1 MASVFYREPL
11 SATVGKRMIAT
22 GPDYI
27 KDHLPKIHQHTSYI
41 GEKRPVLEKTGDLQ
55 YLWRPASNL
64 SFPAKYKHEYV
75 GGVGWGVQEYNFI
88 NKSRLESGF
97 HIKYGDSSIAAL
109 DKITHRYQNP
119 WQPAPSV
126 LDKQGKYSRGFLA
139 WHLSD
144 YEDTDQRKSQGAA
157 LVRQRKS
164 PARVS
169 GAAKPPKAPQKEE
182 VGSPITLH
190 NQKKNDLVKQAK
202 RLERVNKD
210 EGCRAGGRNASRGS
224 GWRAERRRCRCLREQ
239 KRERFYDACLFGVL
253 ELPLKRVT
261 STSKKTCRSPT
272 RTTVPFK
279 TQTVL
284 SGRRSSR
291 DELRLNGDTA
301 DAFRSFNFGV
311 GPPRGRLLRAPKA
324 RMKHSYC
331 FTPHTG
337 GCCDCGVAGLR
348 CYTEY
353 TAPVV
358 RPRPAPGSV

>member
-75 GGVGWGVQEYNFI
+75 GGVGWGVREYNFI

-119 WQPAPSV
+119 WQPAPSI

-157 LVRQRKS
+157 LVRQKKS
-164 PARVS
+164 PARAS

-190 NQKKNDLVKQAK
+190 NQKKNDCQ
-202 RLERVNKD
+202 
-210 EGCRAGGRNASRGS
+210 
-224 GWRAERRRCRCLREQ
+224 
-239 KRERFYDACLFGVL
+239 
-253 ELPLKRVT
+253 
-261 STSKKTCRSPT
+261 
-272 RTTVPFK
+272 
-279 TQTVL
+279 
-284 SGRRSSR
+284 
-291 DELRLNGDTA
+291 
-301 DAFRSFNFGV
+301 
-311 GPPRGRLLRAPKA
+311 
-324 RMKHSYC
+324 
-331 FTPHTG
+331 
-337 GCCDCGVAGLR
+337 
-348 CYTEY
+348 
-353 TAPVV
+353 
-358 RPRPAPGSV
+358 